1 MSTYNQFLRK
11 ESSLRRVEAN
21 EKFSMDDYLGKIVK
35 PRADLKKEVEEAL
48 RQGKISQNECS
59 ELIAIIQR
67 NGLPPQ
73 KFY

>member
-1 MSTYNQFLRK
+1 MSTYNQLLRK
-11 ESSLRRVEAN
+11 ENSLRRVEAN
-21 EKFSMDDYLGKIVK
+21 EKFSMDAYLREIVK

-48 RQGKISQNECS
+48 KQGKITQTECA
-59 ELIAIIQR
+59 ELIAIIQK